1 MALSG
6 LRNHLS
12 QEGSACP
19 GRAAGALATGKNAVA
34 GAEPRLIVFD
44 LDGTLVDSQ
53 RTIVEAM
60 TAAFSDSGLAPPDRR
75 SIRRVVGLSLEE
87 AIVRLLPETAGCEA
101 EAVADRYRD
110 AFLDLH
116 ADPAHEEPLYPGAL
130 EAIAALD
137 RPDTLLGIAT
147 GKGRRGL
154 RLVLQRHGL
163 LERFVTL
170 QTADDG
176 PGKPDP
182 AMLSRAMAQA
192 GVERRAALMVG
203 DTTFDME
210 MAQRAGVPGIGVGWG
225 YHEPDE
231 LLAAGAGQVVE
242 AFDELL
248 AVLAE
253 IFPAPG
259 REVER

>member
-1 MALSG
+1 M
-6 LRNHLS
+6 
-12 QEGSACP
+12 P
-19 GRAAGALATGKNAVA
+19 GPA
-34 GAEPRLIVFD
+34 PRLIVFD

-60 TAAFSDSGLAPPDRR
+60 SAAFSGSGFAPPDAR

-87 AIVRLLPETAGCEA
+87 AVARLLPESACCTADS
-101 EAVADRYRD
+101 VADRYRD

-116 ADPAHEEPLYPGAL
+116 ADPAHEEPLYPGAR
-130 EAIAALD
+130 EAILALD
-137 RPDTLLGIAT
+137 RPETLLGIAT

-154 RLVLQRHGL
+154 RMVLRRHDL

-182 AMLSRAMAQA
+182 AMLSRAMAEA
-192 GVERRAALMVG
+192 GVGRQATLMVG

-225 YHEPDE
+225 YHEPEE
-231 LLAAGAGQVVE
+231 LLAAGASHIVE

-253 IFPAPG
+253 IAAEPG
-259 REVER
+259 QERDG

>member
-1 MALSG
+1 M
-6 LRNHLS
+6 
-12 QEGSACP
+12 P
-19 GRAAGALATGKNAVA
+19 GP
-34 GAEPRLIVFD
+34 EPRLIVFD

-60 TAAFSDSGLAPPDRR
+60 SAAFSGSGLAPPDAR

-87 AIVRLLPETAGCEA
+87 AVARLLPESARCAAGS
-101 EAVADRYRD
+101 VADRYRD
-110 AFLDLH
+110 VFLDLH

-130 EAIAALD
+130 ETILALD
-137 RPDTLLGIAT
+137 RPETLLGIAT

-154 RLVLQRHGL
+154 RMVLQRHGL

-182 AMLSRAMAQA
+182 AMLSRAMAEA
-192 GVERRAALMVG
+192 GVARQATLMVG

-210 MAQRAGVPGIGVGWG
+210 MARRAGVPGIGVGWG
-225 YHEPDE
+225 YHEPEE
-231 LLAAGAGQVVE
+231 LLAAGACRIVE
-242 AFDELL
+242 AFDELV
-248 AVLAE
+248 AVVAE
-253 IFPAPG
+253 TAPDPE
-259 REVER
+259 REREG

>member
-1 MALSG
+1 MPAI
-6 LRNHLS
+6 
-12 QEGSACP
+12 
-19 GRAAGALATGKNAVA
+19 GKHAVA
-34 GAEPRLIVFD
+34 GLEPRLIVFD

-53 RTIVEAM
+53 HIIVEAM
-60 TAAFSDSGLAPPDRR
+60 SFAFSDSGLGPPDAR

-87 AIVRLLPETAGCEA
+87 AVTRLLPETAGCTA
-101 EAVADRYRD
+101 ESVAERYRD

-116 ADPAHEEPLYPGAL
+116 ADPAQEEPLYPGAL
-130 EAIAALD
+130 EAIMALD
-137 RPDTLLGIAT
+137 RAETLLGIAT
-147 GKGRRGL
+147 GKGRGGL
-154 RLVLQRHGL
+154 RRVLDRHGL

-182 AMLSRAMAQA
+182 AMLSRAMAEA
-192 GVERRAALMVG
+192 GVGRQSTLMVG

-210 MAQRAGVPGIGVGWG
+210 MARRAGLPGIGVSWG

-231 LLAAGAGQVVE
+231 LLAAGADRVVE

-248 AVLAE
+248 VALSE
-253 IFPAPG
+253 ILPRQG
-259 REVER
+259 HERDG

>member
-1 MALSG
+1 M
-6 LRNHLS
+6 
-12 QEGSACP
+12 P
-19 GRAAGALATGKNAVA
+19 GPA
-34 GAEPRLIVFD
+34 PRLIVFD

-60 TAAFSDSGLAPPDRR
+60 SAAFSGSGFAPPDAR
-75 SIRRVVGLSLEE
+75 SIRRVVGLSLEQ
-87 AIVRLLPETAGCEA
+87 AVARLLPESACCTADS
-101 EAVADRYRD
+101 VADRYRD

-116 ADPAHEEPLYPGAL
+116 ADPAHEEPLYPGAR
-130 EAIAALD
+130 EAILALD
-137 RPDTLLGIAT
+137 RPETLLGIAT

-154 RLVLQRHGL
+154 RMVLRRHDL

-182 AMLSRAMAQA
+182 AMLSRAMAEA
-192 GVERRAALMVG
+192 GVGRQATLMVG

-225 YHEPDE
+225 YHEPEE
-231 LLAAGAGQVVE
+231 LLAAGASHIVE

-253 IFPAPG
+253 IAPEPG
-259 REVER
+259 QERDG

>member
-1 MALSG
+1 MAG
-6 LRNHLS
+6 
-12 QEGSACP
+12 P
-19 GRAAGALATGKNAVA
+19 V
-34 GAEPRLIVFD
+34 PRLIVFD

-53 RTIVEAM
+53 RTIVDAM
-60 TAAFSDSGLAPPDRR
+60 AVAFADSGLAPPDAR

-87 AIVRLLPETAGCEA
+87 AVTRLLPEAACCAA
-101 EAVADRYRD
+101 ETVADRYRD

-116 ADPAHEEPLYPGAL
+116 ADPAREEPLYPGAMD
-130 EAIAALD
+130 AILALD
-137 RPDTLLGIAT
+137 RPETLLGIAT

-154 RLVLQRHGL
+154 RMVLQRHGL

-182 AMLSRAMAQA
+182 AMLSRAMVEA
-192 GVERRAALMVG
+192 GVGRQATLMVG

-210 MAQRAGVPGIGVGWG
+210 MARRAGVLGIGVGWG

-231 LLAAGAGQVVE
+231 LLAAGAGHIVE

-248 AVLAE
+248 ALLSEASPAE
-253 IFPAPG
+253 G
-259 REVER
+259 QERDA